1 MALQSQAQLLDE
13 LMGKNRNVAPG
24 ARINA
29 DRYDDEDVCKYMLC
43 GLCPHDLFV
52 NTRADLGPCNK
63 IHDEELR
70 KQYEKSSR
78 YGRLGYE
85 DDYERYLRSLLND
98 VERKIKR
105 GNERLRLT
113 QNDSAA
119 QQAAIQQKQDKVDSL
134 KEQINSML
142 SEAERLGEECKIEES
157 QEVLTE
163 CEKLKAEC
171 KYLENQIEMALNNAD
186 QKQMQV
192 CDVCGSFLIV
202 NDAQSRVEEH
212 ISGKQHQGFA
222 KLRGALDELKKKRQ
236 EEYEKKEKER
246 KKEKKKKRE

>member
-29 DRYDDEDVCKYMLC
+29 VRFDDEDVCKYMLC

-52 NTRADLGPCNK
+52 NTRADLGACNK

-113 QNDSAA
+113 QNDSVA
-119 QQAAIQQKQDKVDSL
+119 QKAAIQQKQEKVDSL
-134 KEQINSML
+134 KEQINSMP
-142 SEAERLGEECKIEES
+142 SAWAK
-157 QEVLTE
+157 
-163 CEKLKAEC
+163 
-171 KYLENQIEMALNNAD
+171 NA
-186 QKQMQV
+186 K
-192 CDVCGSFLIV
+192 
-202 NDAQSRVEEH
+202 
-212 ISGKQHQGFA
+212 
-222 KLRGALDELKKKRQ
+222 
-236 EEYEKKEKER
+236 
-246 KKEKKKKRE
+246 